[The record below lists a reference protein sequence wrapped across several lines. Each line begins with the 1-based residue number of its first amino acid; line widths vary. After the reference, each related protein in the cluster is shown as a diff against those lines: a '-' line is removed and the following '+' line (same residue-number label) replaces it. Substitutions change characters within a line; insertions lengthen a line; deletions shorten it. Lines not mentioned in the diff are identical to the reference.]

1 MDLSSFCSIHDKE
14 GSFCKSTKNW
24 KLDHKNM
31 VKVLGFLLGFYTA
44 TVMKRWWSQISHM
57 PLITDVSMVLNG
69 MYVCKQLDNELFMSI
84 KLLKVMEDK
93 VVAKNMIFQF

>member
-1 MDLSSFCSIHDKE
+1 MSHHALNHFPISTFPYLNTIWKKIAVTQAHFRHSSFCSIHNKE

-57 PLITDVSMVLNG
+57 PLITNVSMVLNG
-69 MYVCKQLDNELFMSI
+69 K
-84 KLLKVMEDK
+84 
-93 VVAKNMIFQF
+93 